1 MLLQRLGT
9 WWRQFLKRKRKSR
22 STRSTAFVQL
32 RCEVL
37 EIRDCPAELGSSL
50 VSPQG
55 ITPSGLYRPIPI
67 TRPTTITQPGL
78 YQLQNDLVVSS
89 GVGITVAASD
99 VVIDLNGHSLIGP
112 GTASN
117 TSIGI
122 WASNRDRITIRN
134 GTIDNFF
141 YGIYLS
147 DSADYVIS
155 RGRYFDQGG
164 HIIENVRFYGNT
176 FRAIRVEG
184 VANILRDNIIYDTGG
199 SQVYNPTYA
208 AGIETYGP
216 GTVIQDNIIYNIRG
230 SGYGILVSNLGAG
243 TTIQH
248 NIITA
253 TALAPAP
260 NFSSTVEGLSSQA
273 VTYAI
278 AVNGPASNAIV
289 SANSIANFDYGIAFL
304 SAARGLITDN
314 VVENT
319 LVPYFAPSGAG
330 PVVLA
335 NDNAADR
342 LNYIVSSASGL
353 VTASGNA
360 VVRPAPKRSFSVPA
374 STPGD
379 TIRSITAPTVI
390 TQPGYYRLDADLR
403 VNSGIAIQI
412 NADDVY
418 LDLHGHALI
427 GPGTPT
433 TTAIGI
439 YAAGRNRIRISNG
452 IISGFQYGIYLAD
465 NADAVLAGKAVFDTG
480 GHIIEN
486 VRFYAN
492 TFRAIRIE
500 GRGNVIRD
508 NVIEDTGGCNLYS
521 PPFAVAVEVFG
532 PGNIIARNHLY
543 ALRGQGS
550 AIYVNALAS
559 GTVIQDNS
567 VTQADLYPSAA
578 YRPLYEGLV
587 NQALTWGIR
596 IDSPG
601 AQILVRNNAI
611 ANFVYGVSF
620 TSAGSGL
627 ISQNVVTGA
636 SAAYL
641 ATNSSVYFAANN
653 VSDTGSQLV
662 SQDANYTNGTSASPP
677 PGKNVS
683 AVGANSPYFI
693 TGPTTITAPGTY
705 ILQRD
710 IVYNGSGAAITIAA
724 SNVTLDFNG
733 YQLIGPG
740 TANNTAIGVAAR
752 NQDQITIRNGT
763 IRGFMYGA
771 YLSDDSDIALSGTGF
786 NQGRHVIENMQ
797 LIGNTFRGLRVEG
810 RGNIIRK
817 NIVEDTGGTTVYS
830 KPIVMG
836 IESLGPGALIEDNYV
851 YAVCGNGYGIAVSG
865 YGGGTIIRSNKLSNS
880 SLSPTWSY
888 RPGTDGVIYNGNTYG
903 IWVSDSN
910 GEVIARDNRIINF
923 AVGIAWHPNS
933 GGVISRNAVTQAR
946 VAYYIPGR
954 LVPHVVYALDN
965 SRDPRSPIVT
975 VEKDM
980 FPSTSSVPPP
990 LYQGAATA
998 RQGVIPIYGPTVITR
1013 PGVYVL
1019 QTNITVSSGVAIE
1032 IRASDVV
1039 LDLNGF
1045 SITGPA
1051 TASTR
1056 AIGIYAF
1063 NQDRIQIRNGTIR
1076 GFLYGILLSSDQDSV
1091 IRYRSG
1097 FRHGGHIV
1105 ENLRLLDNQFRAVR
1119 VEGRGNVIRNN
1130 LIIETGG
1137 TTVYPN
1143 SYGLAIEATGPGALL
1158 EGNVVYNS
1166 FGMSDTG
1173 EGVGISVS
1181 TLGGGAVVSKNIVA
1195 NSGLAPSA
1203 SYAPWPG
1210 NSNSTWG
1217 IWAGDTTGGFL
1228 EPNRTSVLISDNLVS
1243 NTRYGVTIHSMS
1255 GGLISRNAAQGTVV
1269 PFYTPVR
1276 VTPPNNS
1283 ADNFNRADKSPAVY
1297 TREAKY

>member
-1 MLLQRLGT
+1 MLLRRMGT
-9 WWRQFLKRKRKSR
+9 WWRQLLHRKRKSR
-22 STRSTAFVQL
+22 FTRSTAYVQL

-37 EIRDCPAELGSSL
+37 EIRDCPAELGSSF
-50 VSPQG
+50 VSRQA
-55 ITPSGLYRPIPI
+55 ITPSSLSRPIAI

-78 YQLQNDLVVSS
+78 YQLQNDVVVSS

-122 WASNRDRITIRN
+122 WASNRDRVTIRN

-184 VANILRDNIIYDTGG
+184 VANIIRNNIIYDTGG
-199 SQVYNPTYA
+199 SHVYNPTYA

-248 NIITA
+248 NIVTA
-253 TALAPAP
+253 TALAPVP
-260 NFSSTVEGLSSQA
+260 NFSSTVEGLNSQA

-278 AVNGPASNAIV
+278 AVKGPASNAIV
-289 SANSIANFDYGIAFL
+289 SANSVANFNYGIAFL
-304 SAARGLITDN
+304 SAARGLISDN

-319 LVPYFAPSGAG
+319 LIPYFAPSGAG
-330 PVVLA
+330 PVILA

-353 VTASGNA
+353 VTASGSAIVN
-360 VVRPAPKRSFSVPA
+360 PARQRSLPVPA

-390 TQPGYYRLDADLR
+390 SQPGYYRLDADLR

-412 NADDVY
+412 NADDVF

-427 GPGTPT
+427 GPGAAR

-465 NADAVLAGKAVFDTG
+465 NADAVLAGRAVFDTG

-486 VRFYAN
+486 VRLYAN

-521 PPFAVAVEVFG
+521 PPFAVAIEVFG
-532 PGNIIARNHLY
+532 PGNVIAHNHLY

-550 AIYVNALAS
+550 AIYVSALAS

-567 VTQADLYPSAA
+567 ITQADLYPSAA

-601 AQILVRNNAI
+601 APIIVHNNVV

-620 TSAGSGL
+620 THAGSGL

-641 ATNSSVYFAANN
+641 ATSSSVYFAASN
-653 VSDTGSQLV
+653 VSDSSSQLV
-662 SQDANYTNGTSASPP
+662 TQDANYASGTSASPP
-677 PGKNVS
+677 PGSNASVIGS
-683 AVGANSPYFI
+683 NSPYFI
-693 TGPTTITAPGTY
+693 SGPTTITAPGTY

-710 IVYNGSGAAITIAA
+710 IVYNSNGAAITIAA

-740 TANNTAIGVAAR
+740 SANNTAIGIAAR

-763 IRGFMYGA
+763 IRGFMYGI

-786 NQGRHVIENMQ
+786 NQGHHVIENMQ

-810 RGNIIRK
+810 RGNVIRN
-817 NIVEDTGGTTVYS
+817 NIVEDTGGTTVYGN
-830 KPIVMG
+830 PIVMG
-836 IESLGPGALIEDNYV
+836 IESLGPGALIEDNYI
-851 YAVCGNGYGIAVSG
+851 YAVRGNGYGIAISG

-880 SLSPTWSY
+880 SLWPRWSY

-903 IWVSDSN
+903 IWVSDKN

-933 GGVISRNAVTQAR
+933 GGLISGNAVTQAC

-954 LVPHVVYALDN
+954 PVPRVAYASDN
-965 SRDPRSPIVT
+965 SADPGSPIVT
-975 VEKDM
+975 LEKDLL
-980 FPSTSSVPPP
+980 PINNSIPPP
-990 LYQGAATA
+990 LYQGGATA
-998 RQGVIPIYGPTVITR
+998 RQGVIPIYRPTVITR
-1013 PGVYVL
+1013 PGIYIL
-1019 QTNITVSSGVAIE
+1019 QNNIAVSSGVAIE

-1045 SITGPA
+1045 SINGPA

-1063 NQDRIQIRNGTIR
+1063 NRDRIQIRNGTIR
-1076 GFLYGILLSSDQDSV
+1076 GFLYGIFLSSDQDSV
-1091 IRYRSG
+1091 IRYRTG
-1097 FRHGGHIV
+1097 FSHGGHVV
-1105 ENLRLLDNQFRAVR
+1105 ENLRLVDNQSRAVR
-1119 VEGRGNVIRNN
+1119 VEGRGNVVRNN
-1130 LIIETGG
+1130 LILNTGG
-1137 TTVYPN
+1137 TTIYPK
-1143 SYGLAIEATGPGALL
+1143 SYGLAIDAIGPGALL

-1166 FGMSDTG
+1166 FGMGDRG

-1181 TLGGGAVVSKNIVA
+1181 TLGGGAVISKNIVA
-1195 NSGLAPSA
+1195 NSGLAPDP

-1228 EPNRTSVLISDNLVS
+1228 ERNRTSALISDNLVS

-1255 GGLISRNAAQGTVV
+1255 SGLISRNAAAGTVV
-1269 PFYTPVR
+1269 PFYSPVR
-1276 VTPPNNS
+1276 VTRWNS
-1283 ADNFNRADKSPAVY
+1283 ADNFNQADRSPSVY
-1297 TREAKY
+1297 TVEANY